1 MKAAIVLLAATALGG
16 AQQVGRELQVPR
28 SPSEVTLEAVARDMR
43 DHRQAMND
51 AFQQSRAELDK
62 ENAPLQRKIE
72 AIQYQMRINQ
82 ARVQER
88 FNKISMEHQKGL
100 MISSSQV
107 QWLEKE
113 VKKSAGLPEDAIFNT
128 ETGKWSAAK

>member
-1 MKAAIVLLAATALGG
+1 
-16 AQQVGRELQVPR
+16 
-28 SPSEVTLEAVARDMR
+28 
-43 DHRQAMND
+43 
-51 AFQQSRAELDK
+51 
-62 ENAPLQRKIE
+62 
-72 AIQYQMRINQ
+72 MRINQ